1 MSHVI
6 RECIVDFSVQ
16 ETRLILG
23 HIIGFNIRVSMSVCM
38 DGGGIQVNIISKL
51 KVFLIDG

>member
-1 MSHVI
+1 MI